1 MEETNFLTTW
11 LMGQPWYMTAFQ
23 IIGMATSITLWVSDR
38 WADKYPVL
46 KQINMVFNWVSGNLF
61 RNKNEK

>member
-23 IIGMATSITLWVSDR
+23 VIGMATSITLWVSDR

-46 KQINMVFNWVSGNLF
+46 KQINMVFNWI
-61 RNKNEK
+61 